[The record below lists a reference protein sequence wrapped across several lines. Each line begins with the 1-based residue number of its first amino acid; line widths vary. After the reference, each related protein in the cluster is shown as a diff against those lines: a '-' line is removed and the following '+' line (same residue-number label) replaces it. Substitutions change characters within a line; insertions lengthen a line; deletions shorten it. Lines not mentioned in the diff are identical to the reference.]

1 VCVTNKEINAISKH
15 IKGLFLVTAGAI
27 VVVLVLP
34 VLKERVLLVALSS
47 RILLIEVIVVV
58 QVLLSCILLLS
69 VVLGPSLLVAFGFCF
84 E

>member
-1 VCVTNKEINAISKH
+1 M
-15 IKGLFLVTAGAI
+15 VTAGAI

-47 RILLIEVIVVV
+47 RILLIKVIVVV

-69 VVLGPSLLVAFGFCF
+69 VVLGPSLLVAFGLCF